1 MGISFSLSSF
11 WELLVS
17 RWPELVT
24 ELFRHINMTTLALL
38 ISLAIGVP
46 LGILITR
53 NQTAAKIVIGIA
65 NVMQSIPSI
74 ALLSLAVCFLGIG
87 TVPAILM
94 VFVYAFLPILKNTYT
109 GIMSV
114 DPKNLEVALLSLA
127 VCFLGIGT
135 VPAIL
140 MVFVYAFLPI
150 LKNTY
155 TGIMSVD
162 PKNLEVARGMGLTR
176 TRCLFTVPAILMVF
190 VYAFLP
196 ILKNTYTGIMS
207 VDPKNLEVARGMG
220 LTRTRCL
227 FLVELPIAAPFI
239 MAGIR
244 IAAVAS
250 VGTMTI
256 AAFAGAKGLGW
267 FINLGLNSLNVEM
280 ILLGA
285 VPVSLLALLFDFIFA
300 KLEQA
305 VTSEGLLPN
314 EQIQNLP
321 KKVIRRRQVIA
332 VGVCVALV
340 VVAIGGN
347 LVNKKSDKHL
357 TVGASNFTEVY
368 IVGNI
373 YKELIEAKTDI
384 QVDTTFGL
392 ASTSLE
398 MTAMENGDIDMVVDY
413 SGQVYLSVLGLPL
426 NTNTDE
432 VYEILSE
439 KMRDDYN
446 ISVSA
451 PLGYNNTYAMSVRP
465 EIAEQYQLETLTDLM
480 AVAPEL
486 RLGCTADFTQ
496 REDALPRLES
506 TFHTKFGEVNA
517 LDVAVRYTAIDSGQV
532 DVIDAFA
539 TDALLSKFDLVQL
552 EDDASFFPPYYAV
565 NFIRQE
571 CLDEYPELK
580 EVLALLD
587 GRISNEAMAAMNA
600 EVDLEGRNA
609 ADVAHDF
616 LVEEGLI

>member
-114 DPKNLEVALLSLA
+114 DPKNLEVA
-127 VCFLGIGT
+127 
-135 VPAIL
+135 
-140 MVFVYAFLPI
+140 
-150 LKNTY
+150 
-155 TGIMSVD
+155 
-162 PKNLEVARGMGLTR
+162 
-176 TRCLFTVPAILMVF
+176 
-190 VYAFLP
+190 
-196 ILKNTYTGIMS
+196 
-207 VDPKNLEVARGMG
+207 RGMG

-227 FLVELPIAAPFI
+227 FLVELP
-239 MAGIR
+239 
-244 IAAVAS
+244 
-250 VGTMTI
+250 I

-321 KKVIRRRQVIA
+321 KRVIRRRQVIA

-340 VVAIGGN
+340 VVAIGGG
-347 LVNKKSDKHL
+347 LSNKKSEKHI
-357 TVGASNFTEVY
+357 TVGSANFTEVY

-384 QVDTTFGL
+384 EVDTTFNL

-426 NTNTDE
+426 NTDPDE
-432 VYEILSE
+432 VYDILVD
-439 KMRDDYN
+439 KMKNDYN
-446 ISVSA
+446 IAVSA

-506 TFHTKFGEVNA
+506 TFNTEFAEVNA

-571 CLDEYPELK
+571 CLDKYPELE

>member
-114 DPKNLEVALLSLA
+114 DPKNLEVA
-127 VCFLGIGT
+127 
-135 VPAIL
+135 
-140 MVFVYAFLPI
+140 
-150 LKNTY
+150 
-155 TGIMSVD
+155 
-162 PKNLEVARGMGLTR
+162 
-176 TRCLFTVPAILMVF
+176 
-190 VYAFLP
+190 
-196 ILKNTYTGIMS
+196 
-207 VDPKNLEVARGMG
+207 RGMG

-227 FLVELPIAAPFI
+227 FLVELP
-239 MAGIR
+239 

-384 QVDTTFGL
+384 EVDTTFNL

-426 NTNTDE
+426 NTDPDE
-432 VYEILSE
+432 VYDILVD
-439 KMRDDYN
+439 KMKNDYN
-446 ISVSA
+446 IAVSA

>member
-114 DPKNLEVALLSLA
+114 DPKNLEVA
-127 VCFLGIGT
+127 
-135 VPAIL
+135 
-140 MVFVYAFLPI
+140 
-150 LKNTY
+150 
-155 TGIMSVD
+155 
-162 PKNLEVARGMGLTR
+162 
-176 TRCLFTVPAILMVF
+176 
-190 VYAFLP
+190 
-196 ILKNTYTGIMS
+196 
-207 VDPKNLEVARGMG
+207 RGMG

-285 VPVSLLALLFDFIFA
+285 VPVSLLALLFDFI
-300 KLEQA
+300 
-305 VTSEGLLPN
+305 
-314 EQIQNLP
+314 
-321 KKVIRRRQVIA
+321 RQVIA

-340 VVAIGGN
+340 VVAIGGG
-347 LVNKKSDKHL
+347 LSNKKSEKHI
-357 TVGASNFTEVY
+357 TVGSANFTEVY

-384 QVDTTFGL
+384 EVDTTFNL

-426 NTNTDE
+426 NTDPDE
-432 VYEILSE
+432 VYDILVD
-439 KMRDDYN
+439 KMKNDYN
-446 ISVSA
+446 IAVSA

-506 TFHTKFGEVNA
+506 TFNTEFAEVNA

-532 DVIDAFA
+532 EVIDAWWKR
-539 TDALLSKFDLVQL
+539 ALSDPYKNRGSHNLWEPRFLFFVLTQPMNI
-552 EDDASFFPPYYAV
+552 ASP
-565 NFIRQE
+565 
-571 CLDEYPELK
+571 K
-580 EVLALLD
+580 EKKRYRCSTASL
-587 GRISNEAMAAMNA
+587 
-600 EVDLEGRNA
+600 
-609 ADVAHDF
+609 
-616 LVEEGLI
+616 

>member
-11 WELLVS
+11 WETRSS

-87 TVPAILM
+87 
-94 VFVYAFLPILKNTYT
+94 
-109 GIMSV
+109 
-114 DPKNLEVALLSLA
+114 
-127 VCFLGIGT
+127 
-135 VPAIL
+135 
-140 MVFVYAFLPI
+140 
-150 LKNTY
+150 
-155 TGIMSVD
+155 
-162 PKNLEVARGMGLTR
+162 
-176 TRCLFTVPAILMVF
+176 TVPAILMVF